1 MSRTLFFKSFN
12 SFNKVRPLCLI
23 LPLLMPSFANATEY
37 HEVEKP
43 VTANQTEGF
52 LKDTWVVDYKVD
64 DFSDK
69 VKKATVLYIPQDYR
83 TQKVFFMRCADYY
96 SNFNV
101 QFVDEEKFL
110 KDSDG
115 TLPNA
120 SPKFIKHGY
129 VYDDKQKLTVK
140 SATDSVSFDI
150 SVGGQNKALSKLF
163 KTDIQKQP
171 GLLGMSFHTS
181 FTYQEMP
188 SFKADTNSSDI
199 EDFFNLLKAGLAGQ
213 KPLYFELESDEGHK
227 HSFSLDVK
235 RMNQFVPK
243 QVIDYC
249 FTGRTLR

>member
-1 MSRTLFFKSFN
+1 MS
-12 SFNKVRPLCLI
+12 
-23 LPLLMPSFANATEY
+23 SFANATEY
-37 HEVEKP
+37 HEVENPAKS
-43 VTANQTEGF
+43 NQAGTF

-64 DFSDK
+64 DFTDT
-69 VKKATVLYIPQDYR
+69 VKQATVLYIPQDYR
-83 TQKVFFMRCADYY
+83 TQKVFFMRCRDFFA
-96 SNFNV
+96 NFSV
-101 QFVDEEKFL
+101 QYLDEEKFL
-110 KDSDG
+110 KESDG

-120 SPKFIKHGY
+120 SPAFVKHGY

-140 SATDSVSFDI
+140 TDSDSVSFDI

-163 KTDIQKQP
+163 KTDIEKQP

-188 SFKADTNSSDI
+188 SFKADTNSSDVK
-199 EDFFNLLKAGLAGQ
+199 DFFNLLKPALNSQ
-213 KPLYFELESDEGHK
+213 NPLYFKLESSEGHK

-235 RMNQFVPK
+235 RMNEFVPK

>member
-1 MSRTLFFKSFN
+1 MANTSNFKKN
-12 SFNKVRPLCLI
+12 LPLYLI
-23 LPLLMPSFANATEY
+23 LPLFMSSFANATEY
-37 HEVEKP
+37 HEVENPAKS
-43 VTANQTEGF
+43 NQTGTF

-64 DFSDK
+64 DFTDT
-69 VKKATVLYIPQDYR
+69 VKQATVLYIPQDYR
-83 TQKVFFMRCADYY
+83 TQKVFFMRCRDYF
-96 SNFNV
+96 SNFSV
-101 QFVDEEKFL
+101 QYLDEETFL
-110 KDSDG
+110 KDHDG
-115 TLPNA
+115 SLPNA
-120 SPKFIKHGY
+120 SPGFVKHGY

-140 SATDSVSFDI
+140 TDLDSVSFDI

-163 KTDIQKQP
+163 KTDIKKQP

-199 EDFFNLLKAGLAGQ
+199 KDFFNLLRPALASQ
-213 KPLYFELESDEGHK
+213 NPLYFELESNEGHK

-243 QVIDYC
+243 QVMNYC